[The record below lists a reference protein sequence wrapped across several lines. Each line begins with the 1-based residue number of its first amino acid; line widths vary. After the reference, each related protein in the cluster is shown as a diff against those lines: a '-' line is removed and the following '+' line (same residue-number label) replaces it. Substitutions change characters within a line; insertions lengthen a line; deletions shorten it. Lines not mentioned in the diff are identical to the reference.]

1 MNKETAAFGKQKE
14 DMEVAGSLTPELSG
28 GKHTRPHPFRYA
40 GQDPE
45 GAPPR
50 GQEPTHE

>member
-1 MNKETAAFGKQKE
+1 MSKETPTIGKQKE

-28 GKHTRPHPFRYA
+28 AKHTRAHPFRYA
-40 GQDPE
+40 GQGPE